1 MADDSDHD
9 SSSSSCELQLESEL
23 SAATMAALQQ
33 HLAAAD
39 LAAEPQADTDDN
51 PVGDAAGS
59 AYVSEDFGMSQFWYD
74 DETAERMARQMLRFE
89 GRLGFISCPTAF
101 RALKRLAPERA
112 DVFCFEYDRRF
123 GQLWGNEFVFYDC
136 HKPLDLPL
144 ELHGSFDALIAD
156 PPYLNP
162 DTMQS
167 FGQTLQLLSRTGCV
181 RGGGQDTI
189 PSVLVTG
196 AVLQD
201 DIARVLGFEPAVFEP
216 RHSSNIMNRLLCYC
230 NFEAQ
235 LFATPHSKSCC
246 ADTQSGD
253 ESTLVAAVISSAE
266 GIASKGNNSTR

>member
-1 MADDSDHD
+1 
-9 SSSSSCELQLESEL
+9 
-23 SAATMAALQQ
+23 MAALQQ

-123 GQLWGNEFVFYDC
+123 GQLWGDQFVFYDC
-136 HKPLDLPL
+136 HKPLDLPP

-167 FGQTLQLLSRTGCV
+167 FGQTLQLLSRSGSVSGIGRDAT
-181 RGGGQDTI
+181 

-201 DIARVLGFEPAVFEP
+201 DIARVLGFKPAVFEP

-230 NFEAQ
+230 NFEAEF
-235 LFATPHSKSCC
+235 FASPHSKS
-246 ADTQSGD
+246 
-253 ESTLVAAVISSAE
+253 SSAE
-266 GIASKGNNSTR
+266 ALTKDERALAAAAAEGAEMEENKKVTS